1 MLNTVFSDKFDW
13 SSGAEP
19 TWTRSRD
26 PHQRISPEHVIRHS
40 TIRRRGSMI
49 SINVRLRTLQKH
61 HSIVITV
68 IYCFT
73 PSIENEV
80 KDSSFENGN
89 LFGLWKVEEVIV
101 SLVKYSTSDD
111 HIAESQKHNDN
122 FEKKCVFSG
131 TSNPTHDF
139 GRYYI
144 CISYKSIIIWMIIS
158 NPIISN
164 HLLFVERRKNNAKA

>member
-1 MLNTVFSDKFDW
+1 MLNTVFLNEFDW

-73 PSIENEV
+73 PSNENEV

-101 SLVKYSTSDD
+101 SLVKYSTSDEHFAD
-111 HIAESQKHNDN
+111 SRKHNDN
-122 FEKKCVFSG
+122 FEKMCVF
-131 TSNPTHDF
+131 
-139 GRYYI
+139 RY
-144 CISYKSIIIWMIIS
+144 
-158 NPIISN
+158 
-164 HLLFVERRKNNAKA
+164 

>member
-1 MLNTVFSDKFDW
+1 MKKCSTQCFWDEFDW

-73 PSIENEV
+73 PSNENEV

-101 SLVKYSTSDD
+101 SLVKYSTSSE
-111 HIAESQKHNDN
+111 HFAESRKLNDN
-122 FEKKCVFSG
+122 FEKKRVIFLDIYH
-131 TSNPTHDF
+131 P
-139 GRYYI
+139 YI
-144 CISYKSIIIWMIIS
+144 WFWTILSRIKV
-158 NPIISN
+158 
-164 HLLFVERRKNNAKA
+164 L